1 MNLDNDHYNR
11 DIIVVNSDNVPSA
24 FALNEVRKGATES
37 LHTNDYKSRH
47 RNFSQTLL
55 LDVSNFRFLNS
66 RKFEDGDSTDVREMI
81 TANAH
86 LDASVA
92 NGISFFG
99 TDSLLNK
106 FNIIF
111 EPQDGSSNNI
121 SVQTKLR
128 TKTKEKSFRV
138 AQNERLEFHVT
149 LAQKEYEAFRHDAEI
164 NQQKLI
170 LQLEIT
176 LNENCGI
183 YQNRENSNVK
193 SDKNIIKILPE
204 EILSRSE
211 IGNVAINPIDE
222 AIFSDFSFNWLP
234 METVRKADL
243 DEVSWSQK

>member
-1 MNLDNDHYNR
+1 M
-11 DIIVVNSDNVPSA
+11 DI
-24 FALNEVRKGATES
+24 
-37 LHTNDYKSRH
+37 
-47 RNFSQTLL
+47 
-55 LDVSNFRFLNS
+55 
-66 RKFEDGDSTDVREMI
+66 
-81 TANAH
+81 
-86 LDASVA
+86 
-92 NGISFFG
+92 
-99 TDSLLNK
+99 
-106 FNIIF
+106 
-111 EPQDGSSNNI
+111 
-121 SVQTKLR
+121 
-128 TKTKEKSFRV
+128 
-138 AQNERLEFHVT
+138 HVT

-243 DEVSWSQK
+243 DEVSWSQRKQLTGNLRNSYGNVSVGANWAESLVWIFMLLGCFAGILWLIIIIFQ